1 MIEVI
6 HALILL
12 LWYVRQ
18 MRMIQSGIMTAVI
31 HTLILPW
38 CVRTSNAYG
47 SKYNNDIH
55 SDDLC
60 IVHWC

>member
-1 MIEVI
+1 M
-6 HALILL
+6 ILL

-47 SKYNNDIH
+47 SKYNND
-55 SDDLC
+55 SDHLC
-60 IVHWC
+60 IGVNMVCCMVQS